1 MQEMYIKCS
10 TGEFIGSKGAGV
22 HALMKKVP
30 GTFIQFRGQ
39 KGDGKILL
47 YGKSPKEIKKM
58 ENAIRR
64 RESALLDR
72 YE

>member
-10 TGEFIGSKGAGV
+10 TGEFIGPKGSGL
-22 HALMKKVP
+22 HALMKRVP

-58 ENAIRR
+58 EAAIRR
-64 RESALLDR
+64 RESHLNGG